1 MLILKF
7 FCLLSLI
14 IHELGLGVKR
24 TLRIN
29 LQSWTKMLRKMHLVC
44 LILEF
49 TSLQSPAHSR
59 YFSHRPAPPKK
70 TMLRGDWNIS
80 PPDLTTLIREGWG
93 EGTPQCLIHR
103 VCPPCIRKC
112 KILNT
117 FVQDCR
123 LKHFKLN
130 LFLTSNISSLT
141 GTEINCCKGP

>member
-59 YFSHRPAPPKK
+59 YFSHRPPPPKK
-70 TMLRGDWNIS
+70 K
-80 PPDLTTLIREGWG
+80 
-93 EGTPQCLIHR
+93 QC
-103 VCPPCIRKC
+103 
-112 KILNT
+112 
-117 FVQDCR
+117 
-123 LKHFKLN
+123 
-130 LFLTSNISSLT
+130 
-141 GTEINCCKGP
+141 